1 MTRSRPVF
9 VGLLLVA
16 LVAVAESADGQTPR
30 RPERRERTS
39 AGSIDPLA
47 VRAEYASALIQ
58 ARRYREAATEYRRLL
73 QQQPGNFEWRLNYA
87 RALAWGG
94 SHRQAETELRALS
107 ARAPRN
113 ATVQDLLR
121 SVRASIEPTA
131 AEATGWVGERPGYT
145 PYRLALAR
153 AYVRERRPRMAF
165 RHFDIVLERE
175 PAAALYAEAADA
187 HAAARD
193 RAGAVDLYRRAVA
206 RAPSNV
212 ARRRAL
218 ARALTANRQYP
229 AAIEQYDL
237 LAAEQS
243 DAGLI
248 AERGEVH
255 LRRGDATA
263 AERDLLASIEQKPA
277 RDTYMMLGD
286 MYRWRGQ
293 FKRARD
299 AYEKALALRPED
311 RLAAARL
318 AQLSREE
325 RPGFGYA
332 SVLDEE
338 LGVTAGGR
346 AMTDNTGFVYAA
358 GNAGVG
364 VPFGRGT
371 VLGFGV
377 EPRVVYDR
385 TPSGVVVDG
394 PDADVR
400 IVGAAGSLGLA
411 HTFHG
416 EEVDARIAGRAGA
429 VGHSS
434 APTVPLFAA
443 GAVVTYRSAWSMSL
457 EGTGGPAY
465 TNLMSVALADDPS
478 LGPTAE
484 SGVTLLTSR
493 TFGVGITVPFGI
505 ADFAAEHESMWLS
518 DGNRRSVFQASVRVP
533 LLSGLSL
540 LYSGGSIGFAERSA
554 LYWDPPGYVSHA
566 VGLELGMRTDEG
578 VAFTARVLPGVG
590 RAVEGLT
597 PGDPTRFGETE
608 PGLARFV
615 GQLAAS
621 LDLTVRRRHWETALG
636 AGFGTGR
643 SGGYQRFDGN
653 LLVRYI
659 P

>member
-1 MTRSRPVF
+1 MTHARPALV
-9 VGLLLVA
+9 VLLVA
-16 LVAVAESADGQTPR
+16 TVAVAEGAGGQTPR
-30 RPERRERTS
+30 PSERRQQTA
-39 AGSIDPLA
+39 AGSVDPLA

-73 QQQPGNFEWRLNYA
+73 QRQPGNFEWRLNYA

-94 SHRQAETELRALS
+94 SHREAETELRTLA
-107 ARAPRN
+107 ARAPHN
-113 ATVQDLLR
+113 AAVEDLLR

-131 AEATGWVGERPGYT
+131 SEAARWVAERPSYT

-153 AYVRERRPRMAF
+153 AYVRERQPRMAF
-165 RHFDIVLERE
+165 RHFDLVLERE

-187 HAAARD
+187 HAVAGD
-193 RAGAVDLYRRAVA
+193 RPGAVALYRRAVE
-206 RAPSNV
+206 RAPSN
-212 ARRRAL
+212 AALRRSY
-218 ARALTANRQYP
+218 ARALVANRQYA
-229 AAIEQYDL
+229 AAIEQYDVL
-237 LAAEQS
+237 TGAES
-243 DAGLI
+243 DASLV
-248 AERGEVH
+248 AERGAAH
-255 LRRGDATA
+255 LGRGDATA
-263 AERDLLASIEQKPA
+263 AERDLVASIARRPT

-286 MYRWRGQ
+286 MYRSRGQ

-311 RLAAARL
+311 QLAAVRLARL
-318 AQLSREE
+318 TREE

-332 SVLDEE
+332 SVLDET
-338 LGVTAGGR
+338 LGVTVGGR
-346 AMTDNTGFVYAA
+346 AMSDNTGFVYAT
-358 GNAGVG
+358 GNARIGL
-364 VPFGRGT
+364 PFGRGT

-385 TPSGVVVDG
+385 SPSGVVVDS
-394 PDADVR
+394 PDADLR
-400 IVGAAGSLGLA
+400 IGGVAGSLGLA

-416 EEVDARIAGRAGA
+416 EEVDGRIAGRAGA

-434 APTVPLFAA
+434 APMVPLFAA
-443 GAVVTYRSAWSMSL
+443 GTVVTYRSAWSMSL
-457 EGTGGPAY
+457 EGTSGPAY
-465 TNLMSVALADDPS
+465 ANLMALALGDDPS
-478 LGPTAE
+478 LGPTAA

-493 TFGVGITVPFGI
+493 TFGVGIAVPFGI
-505 ADFAAEHESMWLS
+505 ADLAAQHESMWLS
-518 DGNRRSVFQASVRVP
+518 DGNRRAVFQASVRVP

-566 VGLELGMRTDEG
+566 VGLELGIRNDEG

-597 PGDPTRFGETE
+597 PGDPTRFGEIA

-615 GQLAAS
+615 GQLATS
-621 LDLTVRRRHWETALG
+621 LDLTVRRPHWETALG
-636 AGFGTGR
+636 AAFGTGR
-643 SGGYQRFDGN
+643 SGGYQRFEGN

>member
-1 MTRSRPVF
+1 MTRPRPTLVAF
-9 VGLLLVA
+9 LLVA
-16 LVAVAESADGQTPR
+16 IGALAEPANGQTPR
-30 RPERRERTS
+30 PSERRQQTS

-113 ATVQDLLR
+113 GVVEDLLR

-131 AEATGWVGERPGYT
+131 SEAARWVVDRPGHT

-153 AYVRERRPRMAF
+153 AYVGERRPRMAF
-165 RHFDIVLERE
+165 AHFDIVLERA

-187 HAAARD
+187 HAAAGD
-193 RAGAVDLYRRAVA
+193 RAGAVDLYQRAVG

-212 ARRRAL
+212 ALRRSYARSL
-218 ARALTANRQYP
+218 AANRQYA

-237 LAAEQS
+237 LAGS
-243 DAGLI
+243 LPDASLI
-248 AERGEVH
+248 AERGAAH
-255 LRRGDATA
+255 LGRGDATA
-263 AERDLLASIEQKPA
+263 AERDLLASIERKPT
-277 RDTYMMLGD
+277 RDTYMLLGD
-286 MYRWRGQ
+286 MYRSRGQ
-293 FKRARD
+293 FTRARD
-299 AYEKALALRPED
+299 AYEKALALRPDD
-311 RLAAARL
+311 RRAAARL

-338 LGVTAGGR
+338 LGVTVGGR
-346 AMTDNTGFVYAA
+346 AMTDNIGFTYVAS
-358 GNAGVG
+358 NARIGL
-364 VPFGRGT
+364 PFGRGT

-385 TPSGVVVDG
+385 SPSGVVVDS
-394 PDADVR
+394 PDAHVR
-400 IVGAAGSLGLA
+400 IGGAAGSLGLA

-434 APTVPLFAA
+434 APMVPLFAA

-457 EGTGGPAY
+457 EGTSGPAY
-465 TNLMSVALADDPS
+465 TNLMALALGDDPS
-478 LGPTAE
+478 LGPTAA

-493 TFGVGITVPFGI
+493 TFGVGITAPFGI
-505 ADFAAEHESMWLS
+505 ADLAAQHESMWLS
-518 DGNRRSVFQASVRVP
+518 DGNRRAVFQASVRLP

-540 LYSGGSIGFAERSA
+540 LYSGGSIGFAERSP

-566 VGLELGMRTDEG
+566 VGMELGLRNDNG
-578 VAFTARVLPGVG
+578 VTFTARVLPGVG

-597 PGDPTRFGETE
+597 PGDPTRFGEME

-621 LDLTVRRRHWETALG
+621 LDLSVRRRHWETALG
-636 AGFGTGR
+636 AAFGTGR

-653 LLVRYI
+653 LVVRYI